1 MSAASPPI
9 SDVSSALAETV
20 RSRVRDV
27 PDFPKP
33 GILFKDLTPVL
44 GHGPTFAAL
53 TQAFVERYRSQG
65 VDQIVAIE
73 ARGFAVGA
81 PIAVG
86 LGVGLTLLR
95 KPNKLPWKK
104 RSKSYDLEYGADALE
119 IHADALSPGQRAV
132 VIDDVLATGGTLRA
146 AVGLVQ
152 EMGATVVEAAV
163 VIELGFLGG
172 RARLDVPT
180 AALLRY

>member
-1 MSAASPPI
+1 MPAAPSI
-9 SDVSSALAETV
+9 SDLNTGLAETV
-20 RSRVRDV
+20 RARVRDV
-27 PDFPKP
+27 PDFPKA

-44 GHGPTFAAL
+44 GHGPTFAAI
-53 TQAFVERYRSQG
+53 TAAFVERFRAEQI
-65 VDQIVAIE
+65 DQIVAIE
-73 ARGFAVGA
+73 ARGFAIGA

-95 KPNKLPWKK
+95 KPNKLPWQT

-119 IHADALSPGQRAV
+119 IHADALAPGQRAV
-132 VIDDVLATGGTLRA
+132 IIDDVLATGGTMRA
-146 AVGLVQ
+146 AVGLVRDT
-152 EMGATVVEAAV
+152 GATVVEVAV
-163 VIELGFLGG
+163 VIELSFLDG